1 MQAEMA
7 VMGCKRC
14 HFVVWTEADI
24 IVEEIPFDEG
34 LWNDTVLPKLRSFYL
49 NILVPEILTR
59 RVQQMIAV

>member
-1 MQAEMA
+1 MA
-7 VMGCKRC
+7 VKGWKRC
-14 HFVVWTEADI
+14 LFVVWTEADI